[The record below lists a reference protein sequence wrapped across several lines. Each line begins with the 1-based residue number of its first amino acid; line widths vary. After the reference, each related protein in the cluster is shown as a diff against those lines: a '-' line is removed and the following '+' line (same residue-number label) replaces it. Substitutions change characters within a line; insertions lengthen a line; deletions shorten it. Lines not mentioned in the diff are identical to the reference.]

1 MQAEADKVVGGRNEN
16 QKIDKD
22 IRDGDV
28 VCTELRGK
36 IQALKSEI
44 ELVKRE
50 TNIIEGKCHYF
61 RKELEVFQK

>member
-1 MQAEADKVVGGRNEN
+1 MQAEADKAVGGWNEN

-28 VCTELRGK
+28 VCTELRGR

-44 ELVKRE
+44 ELVKQE
-50 TNIIEGKCHYF
+50 TNTIQEKCHHLS
-61 RKELEVFQK
+61 KEMEVFHK